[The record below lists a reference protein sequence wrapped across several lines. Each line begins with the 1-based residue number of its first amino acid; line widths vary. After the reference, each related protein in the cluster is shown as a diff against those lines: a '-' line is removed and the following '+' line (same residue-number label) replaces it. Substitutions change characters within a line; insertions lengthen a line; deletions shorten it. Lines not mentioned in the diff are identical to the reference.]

1 MKMILKR
8 RKKKEVKET
17 PLQDKVA
24 GKIAGGLIKVQ
35 TKFSNGMNKIV
46 STMTTK
52 KVKIWL
58 AVFCIVSGG
67 LSVYFFVNA
76 IVTKPKSVFKIDN
89 VHVPEHFDKSG
100 DEIMENP
107 VSVEMYQQ
115 IQEYKRYMDS
125 LGEPIRPSLLDSI
138 KILEE
143 IYLQQQK

>member
-1 MKMILKR
+1 MIDIIHRIGIKTPVMQVYKALTTLEGLGNWWTE
-8 RKKKEVKET
+8 EVKGDT
-17 PLQDKVA
+17 KV
-24 GKIAGGLIKVQ
+24 GG
-35 TKFSNGMNKIV
+35 
-46 STMTTK
+46 
-52 KVKIWL
+52 
-58 AVFCIVSGG
+58 
-67 LSVYFFVNA
+67 
-76 IVTKPKSVFKIDN
+76 KIDN